1 MGAPSC
7 RAARLCL
14 YHWQADRAELSCRS
28 TLPLP
33 RPLMTP
39 WHATGKEAVVFQT
52 FEGNLLPTDSVGR
65 RWLLT
70 FVEFPFL
77 IAATPFRTLAG
88 RREASD
94 EVAHGTPVYRS
105 CDLPS
110 LFPLPPFFFP
120 LPVQTLSP

>member
-1 MGAPSC
+1 
-7 RAARLCL
+7 
-14 YHWQADRAELSCRS
+14 
-28 TLPLP
+28 
-33 RPLMTP
+33 MTP

-65 RWLLT
+65 RWLRT